1 MKVVRGIS
9 GSIAAGLV
17 VLACVVVGA
26 AVIGARRG
34 FPGPGTESVGWHLVI
49 AVSAVAVQAYSDR
62 KRGVATV
69 VAAVFVLAAATVLLW
84 TQWWM

>member
-1 MKVVRGIS
+1 MKVVRGLS

-26 AVIGARRG
+26 AMIGARRG
-34 FPGPGTESVGWHLVI
+34 FPGPGAESVGWHIAIAAI
-49 AVSAVAVQAYSDR
+49 AVAAQVYSDR
-62 KRGVATV
+62 KRGAATFV
-69 VAAVFVLAAATVLLW
+69 VAVFVLGAATLLLW